1 MRLGNHVYITALLLC
16 ALSST
21 SLSAFASIS
30 KIDLR
35 QKLIADGLID
45 PPDLYVDRYA
55 AVLIPPR
62 KPPLPAQLAENAVP
76 AENQIT
82 EGPLSAPV
90 PTGGQQLKIEADFVV
105 GNALQG
111 YAARRI

>member
-62 KPPLPAQLAENAVP
+62 KPPLPAQQLADISVP
-76 AENQIT
+76 ED
-82 EGPLSAPV
+82 PSPDSAIGHPV
-90 PTGGQQLKIEADFVV
+90 KEEFKMDADLVA
-105 GNALQG
+105 GNTLPD
-111 YAARRI
+111 YISRRI